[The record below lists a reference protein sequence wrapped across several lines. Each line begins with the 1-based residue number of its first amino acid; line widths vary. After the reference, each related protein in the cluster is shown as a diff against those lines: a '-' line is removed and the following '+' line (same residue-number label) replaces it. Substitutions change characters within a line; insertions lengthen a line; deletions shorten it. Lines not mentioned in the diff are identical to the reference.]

1 MALPGLFSSIVI
13 GHEGLSPSYKQLP
26 SGFAYQTP
34 EPERRT
40 LQLTYPVSSSS
51 RMSKDKA
58 SLEAAN
64 QDHVRLRGKMRG
76 GLAVEQTRDTV

>member
-1 MALPGLFSSIVI
+1 MVLPGLFSCINI

-34 EPERRT
+34 GPERRT

-51 RMSKDKA
+51 RAAKDKA
-58 SLEAAN
+58 SGEAAKEDHVSAVLEA
-64 QDHVRLRGKMRG
+64 VRCDVCAG
-76 GLAVEQTRDTV
+76 ET